1 MNKFDWKNINFVGA
15 GASLLAFIF
24 TFIPFYTVK
33 ANSTL
38 MALMGSSSSAY
49 ASQMSASKSLVAFN
63 FFGVLVLLL
72 SIAAVVLYVLN
83 NSDLITMI
91 ATCLSVL
98 SFVCLFLA
106 MIVGNGDVK
115 EAKNIIQ
122 IYNMSGYFKVGFSAG
137 LVLEIIVLIIA
148 VASFWINEFVI
159 KKFVFKSTEAPK
171 LHPFSIGSV
180 SKNQFNGNAQQPQFN
195 GYAQA
200 PQQPQFNGQ
209 PVQPQAPQQ
218 PQFNGQPVQPQQN
231 QFNNNNMQ

>member
-24 TFIPFYTVK
+24 AFIPFYTVK

-49 ASQMSASKSLVAFN
+49 ASQMSASKSLVTYN

-106 MIVGNGDVK
+106 MIVGNSDVK

-122 IYNMSGYFKVGFSAG
+122 IYNMSGYFKMGFSAG
-137 LVLEIIVLIIA
+137 LILEILVLIIA

-159 KKFVFKSTEAPK
+159 KKFVFKSTAAPK
-171 LHPFSIGSV
+171 LHPFSIGSAT
-180 SKNQFNGNAQQPQFN
+180 KNQFNGNAQQPQFN
-195 GYAQA
+195 GYTQA

-218 PQFNGQPVQPQQN
+218 N
-231 QFNNNNMQ
+231 QFNNNNVQ